1 MWHTVGMRYAL
12 ALLMISPL
20 LVSTAGAQTA
30 VTRRVV
36 RADGEGVV
44 SVRPDQARVSFAI
57 VTVAQTAND
66 AVSRNA
72 TTAGAVTTALRQLLG
87 GNADIRTA
95 GYSLNPNTN
104 RDGQVTGYTVTNFI
118 EATAA
123 DVNLAGRVID
133 TGVQAGATRVNG
145 VRLSLKDE
153 DPARA
158 QALRVAGQKAR
169 AQAEAIALGLGV
181 RIGQVL
187 TASEGGGGLPVTR
200 ELNLGALAGAT
211 VIETGTLEVRA
222 TVTVE
227 FEIVL

>member
-1 MWHTVGMRYAL
+1 MRYAL

-30 VTRRVV
+30 VARRVV

-44 SVRPDQARVSFAI
+44 SVRPDQARVSFAV
-57 VTVAQTAND
+57 VTTATTAND

-95 GYSLNPNTN
+95 GYGLNPNQN
-104 RDGQVTGYTVTNFI
+104 RDGQITGYTVTNFI
-118 EATAA
+118 EATVA
-123 DVNLAGRVID
+123 DVNLTGRVID
-133 TGVQAGATRVNG
+133 AGVQAGATRVNS

-158 QALRVAGQKAR
+158 QALRLAGQKAR

-187 TASEGGGGLPVTR
+187 TASEGPGTAVISTRDFAVT
-200 ELNLGALAGAT
+200 GTFVSAP
-211 VIETGTLEVRA
+211 VIEVGTLEVRA
-222 TVTVE
+222 RVTVE
-227 FEIVL
+227 FEIVF

>member
-1 MWHTVGMRYAL
+1 
-12 ALLMISPL
+12 MISPL
-20 LVSTAGAQTA
+20 LVSTAGAQTV

-44 SVRPDQARVSFAI
+44 SVRPDQARVSFAV
-57 VTVAQTAND
+57 VTTAQTAND

-95 GYSLNPNTN
+95 GYGLSPNQN
-104 RDGQVTGYTVTNFI
+104 RDGQITGYTVTNII

-133 TGVQAGATRVNG
+133 TGVQAGATRVSG

-158 QALRVAGQKAR
+158 QALRLAGQKAR

-187 TASEGGGGLPVTR
+187 TASEGPGSAVLSTRDFAVT
-200 ELNLGALAGAT
+200 GIFAST
-211 VIETGTLEVRA
+211 PVIETGTLEVRA